1 MGSMG
6 SSSGQVAKMMLDAYN
21 CWRVEP
27 LLQHLDPKVEW
38 RPALLVLLE
47 GEATVYRGHDG
58 VRRMFRD
65 FREAFAEIQI
75 ESFEVRDL
83 GDLVITTGHMRA
95 RGNASGVETET
106 PWGYV
111 AELKGGKGIR
121 IRTYLDPADAL
132 EAAGLSE

>member
-6 SSSGQVAKMMLDAYN
+6 SRSGQVAEMMLDAYN

-65 FREAFAEIQI
+65 FRRRSPRSRSSPLRFGT
-75 ESFEVRDL
+75 S
-83 GDLVITTGHMRA
+83 
-95 RGNASGVETET
+95 ET
-106 PWGYV
+106 W
-111 AELKGGKGIR
+111 
-121 IRTYLDPADAL
+121 
-132 EAAGLSE
+132 